1 MKRKVSGK
9 VGKIHNGWRSCVDT
23 SMRPWGS
30 RTIACEMP
38 TKLCLLLGKSKDSL
52 RLATLS
58 YTRQWRWRSHAHQ
71 KVKSWYMWPPF
82 PSKCWCHLLTVRD
95 SDGDRFVSAA
105 ASQKTWEM
113 LCSEPSRQ
121 QEYISH
127 RWHTLPQ
134 LWRTATEVNIPL
146 ISFATS
152 SDHHSQATWRN
163 MLWSLFS
170 RFDTSTGAL
179 VWNRKLSTHSS
190 KLILY
195 VTRLFKAQFVLSSCA
210 LGTTVN
216 YSCKASCELW
226 QLDQIRYRPRH
237 PEEEKKSM

>member
-1 MKRKVSGK
+1 
-9 VGKIHNGWRSCVDT
+9 
-23 SMRPWGS
+23 
-30 RTIACEMP
+30 MP
-38 TKLCLLLGKSKDSL
+38 TRRWSLDICGLHFLRSVDVICWLLETMMETD
-52 RLATLS
+52 LS
-58 YTRQWRWRSHAHQ
+58 PLQ
-71 KVKSWYMWPPF
+71 PPKRHGSC
-82 PSKCWCHLLTVRD
+82 P
-95 SDGDRFVSAA
+95 
-105 ASQKTWEM
+105 
-113 LCSEPSRQ
+113 EPSRQ

-152 SDHHSQATWRN
+152 SDHHTQATWRN

-195 VTRLFKAQFVLSSCA
+195 ATRLFKAQFVLSSCA

-237 PEEEKKSM
+237 PEEEKKINVNKCDF